1 MARVCKITGKRP
13 LVGNNVSK
21 SNRKTKRRQIPNL
34 QSKRIYVPE
43 LGKFV
48 QLKVSVTALKTID
61 RLLFSMIIFLMFCII
76 SPLIFNIPKA
86 TIYQNFAN
94 VIRIPQDLTVL
105 L

>member
-21 SNRKTKRRQIPNL
+21 SNRKSKRRQFPNL
-34 QSKRIYVPE
+34 QSKRIFVPE

-61 RLLFSMIIFLMFCII
+61 RLGLMPYLKKQGLKLSDI
-76 SPLIFNIPKA
+76 
-86 TIYQNFAN
+86 Q
-94 VIRIPQDLTVL
+94 
-105 L
+105 

>member
-21 SNRKTKRRQIPNL
+21 SNRKTKRRQLPNL
-34 QSKRIYVPE
+34 QSKRIFIPE

-61 RLLFSMIIFLMFCII
+61 RLGLMPYLKKQGLKLSDI
-76 SPLIFNIPKA
+76 
-86 TIYQNFAN
+86 Q
-94 VIRIPQDLTVL
+94 
-105 L
+105 

>member
-1 MARVCKITGKRP
+1 MARVGKITGKRP

-61 RLLFSMIIFLMFCII
+61 RLGLMPYLKKQGLKLSDI
-76 SPLIFNIPKA
+76 
-86 TIYQNFAN
+86 Q
-94 VIRIPQDLTVL
+94 
-105 L
+105 